1 MLDVRHPAK
10 AVYADLCD
18 DRIKP
23 AWQTQAITL
32 KHLDHLTKPQV
43 LNNIFLPIAKHPGL
57 MNREV
62 TTGSMLLEGSPN
74 RARSPNVA
82 TGRVQKLLSCRIYK
96 INTQG
101 KALRGVS
108 RCMHRCMPACLHR
121 FFFFLFTRTSVFFY
135 PVPLSLSSRPL

>member
-1 MLDVRHPAK
+1 MTAFVRLLDVRHPAK

-82 TGRVQKLLSCRIYK
+82 TGRVQKLIELSNLQNK
-96 INTQG
+96 
-101 KALRGVS
+101 
-108 RCMHRCMPACLHR
+108 
-121 FFFFLFTRTSVFFY
+121 Y
-135 PVPLSLSSRPL
+135 PG